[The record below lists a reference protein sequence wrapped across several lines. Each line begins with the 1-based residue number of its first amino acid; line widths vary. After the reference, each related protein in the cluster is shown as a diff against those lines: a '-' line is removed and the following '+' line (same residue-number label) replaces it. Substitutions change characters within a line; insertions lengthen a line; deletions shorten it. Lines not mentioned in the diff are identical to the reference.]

1 MPDVVWVD
9 PMFRMVG
16 LNSDPDDP
24 VVVVVGATAAVLPY
38 RTQIS
43 ASAAKATNPAPA
55 GVSKAWPTPDESTTL
70 CTTSGDARIC
80 VALTPPV
87 FFMRA
92 PSQVFPHPIARM
104 VLPVAG
110 LHKGGRLFAL
120 LAGQS
125 GTKCHGECYATGCIK
140 GCFIGFI
147 GHRGWRDHFD
157 VLPCSKQ

>member
-1 MPDVVWVD
+1 MVRVD
-9 PMFRMVG
+9 PMFRIVG
-16 LNSDPDDP
+16 LNSLP
-24 VVVVVGATAAVLPY
+24 VAAVLLVVGTAAAVLPY
-38 RTQIS
+38 LTQIS
-43 ASAAKATNPAPA
+43 ALAAKATNPAPA
-55 GVSKAWPTPDESTTL
+55 GASNAWPTPDESTTL

-104 VLPVAG
+104 VLPVEG
-110 LHKGGRLFAL
+110 LHKGGWLFAL

-125 GTKCHGECYATGCIK
+125 GAKCHGECHATGCVK

-147 GHRGWRDHFD
+147 SHGSWRDHFD